1 MTGTTE
7 HTIVTP
13 AKMKNL
19 DFDDAIAV
27 TRDIYWVGF
36 YDQEANLHCNPF
48 LLLDDA
54 DVILFDPGSIPHF
67 PVVMRKIIDLV
78 NPSEITNIVVS
89 HQDPDVCG
97 NLAVLEDVISRP
109 DLKIVAHTNT
119 IRLVRHY
126 GVRSEFYAVEK
137 NNYKLRLASG
147 RELQFLFTPYL
158 HSPGAI
164 VTLDTQTRSLFSSDI
179 FGAMSEDWE
188 LFKNDNYLE
197 PMRIWHQTYMPSN
210 NILAN
215 CMKRLAQLE
224 IDRILPQHGSILE
237 QGQVKQAIQFLAELP
252 CGLDLQG
259 EM

>member
-1 MTGTTE
+1 
-7 HTIVTP
+7 
-13 AKMKNL
+13 MKNM
-19 DFDDAIAV
+19 DFDEAIAV
-27 TRDIYWVGF
+27 TRDIHWVGF
-36 YDQEANLHCNPF
+36 FDKEANLHCNPY
-48 LLLDDA
+48 LLIDDS

-78 NPSEITNIVVS
+78 NPSEITHLIVS

-97 NLAVLEDVISRP
+97 NLAVLEDVIGRP

-126 GVRSEFYAVEK
+126 GVRSDFYAVEK
-137 NNYKLRLASG
+137 NEYKLSLTSG

-164 VTLDTQTRSLFSSDI
+164 VTYDTRTRSLFSSDI
-179 FGAMSEDWE
+179 FGAISADWS
-188 LFKNDNYLE
+188 LFKNDNFLE

-210 NILAN
+210 RILAN
-215 CMKRLAQLE
+215 CMKRLSQLD

-237 QGQVKQAIQFLAELP
+237 QHQVKQAIQFLAELP
-252 CGLDLQG
+252 CGLDLQ
-259 EM
+259 ESM